1 MKTKYDLKKLL
12 EGRLIRLAQ
21 EVEDIGNAH
30 FIAIEMLKDGIY
42 EGDEEKERYYKRM
55 SDELYGKLKS
65 KRGEIDRIACVYKCM
80 FGTPI

>member
-1 MKTKYDLKKLL
+1 MKTKYDLKTWL
-12 EGRLIRLAQ
+12 EGRLVRLAQ

-42 EGDEEKERYYKRM
+42 EGDEDKERYYKRM
-55 SDELYGKLKS
+55 SDELYGKLRG

-80 FGTPI
+80 FGTPM